1 MPEILLD
8 SISFSFGSRLIL
20 DRVSLHVPNGERAF
34 LIGPNGVGKSTL
46 LRVLTGELTPDSGR
60 IVSGPVPQLV
70 PDPES
75 FDGSVAQ
82 FLDSALKPF
91 NELLTRF
98 DQATEAM
105 AAGDTHLAMEF
116 DQLLARLNALDVWSL
131 DARVNETLAGLG
143 LVDFMGSGS
152 NRMMQTLS
160 PGQRARLKLATL
172 LMMRPEVLILDEP
185 TNHLD
190 HEAADFLTGVVKNWN
205 GPVLATSHDRSFI
218 NDTAT
223 AIYDMDIT
231 VWQELA
237 KADGQKVVG
246 LYRNAGDYTH
256 YLLAKKT
263 ARAKHRQIHA
273 AQQAEKRELHEHRR
287 ESMKI
292 ARGGVRVETATRKE
306 KKFFTDRAAAT
317 SAKRTRSDD
326 VRLER
331 ISEREIRKP
340 RHYNLAF
347 PSLKI
352 DPGTGL
358 AVSLRDATVAGRLL
372 PVTFDLGRG
381 EHLLVTGENGAGK
394 STLLNWIATGNAP
407 EGTMNSGT
415 LTRDDPVGVVP
426 QTLPDGSI
434 AGFDSERWQDGVG
447 EAGKGILHPSMW
459 STPIVNLSAGNQ
471 RRAQFAVALA
481 KQPALLIIDEPTNY
495 LDLESMDALENALRD
510 WRGTLIIASH
520 DRWLIEHW
528 HGRHL
533 HLTSVHQSA
542 ST

>member
-20 DRVSLHVPNGERAF
+20 DRVSLHVSNDERAF

-60 IVSGPVPQLV
+60 IVSGPVPQHV

-105 AAGDTHLAMEF
+105 AAGDTHRAMEF
-116 DQLLARLNALDVWSL
+116 DQLLARLNALDVWSM
-131 DARVNETLAGLG
+131 DVRVNEILAGLG
-143 LVDFMGSGS
+143 LVDFIGAGS

-160 PGQRARLKLATL
+160 PGQRARLKLAAL

-190 HEAADFLTGVVKNWN
+190 REAADFLSRVVTNWG

-218 NDTAT
+218 ESTAT
-223 AIYDMDIT
+223 VIYDMDIT
-231 VWQELA
+231 VWKELA
-237 KADGQKVVG
+237 RADGETIVG
-246 LYRNAGDYTH
+246 VYRNAGNYTDYLT
-256 YLLAKKT
+256 AKT
-263 ARAKHRQIHA
+263 IARAKHQQIHS

-306 KKFFTDRAAAT
+306 KKLFTDRAAAT

-407 EGTMNSGT
+407 EGTAHNGAI
-415 LTRDDPVGVVP
+415 TRDEPVGVVP
-426 QTLPDGSI
+426 QTLPDDST
-434 AGFDSERWQDGVG
+434 AGFGTERWQGGVG

-459 STPIVNLSAGNQ
+459 NTPIADLSAGNQ
-471 RRAQFAVALA
+471 RRAQLAVALA
-481 KQPALLIIDEPTNY
+481 TQPALLIIDEPTNY
-495 LDLESMDALENALRD
+495 LDLETMDALENALRD

-533 HLTSVHQSA
+533 RLTSVRQSA